1 MESGGRRRGGFSG
14 YCGCGFE
21 WLGGGGAD
29 AEDAH
34 VDLSGADAQHA
45 GEDGAADGGEDVG
58 VADLGGW
65 YWSVDWGREDARDCD
80 GRFFLGSS
88 F

>member
-1 MESGGRRRGGFSG
+1 MRVRVWVGLVEGV
-14 YCGCGFE
+14 
-21 WLGGGGAD
+21 AD

-58 VADLGGW
+58 VADFAGW
-65 YWSVDWGREDARDCD
+65 DRCADWGGEDARDGD
-80 GRFFLGSS
+80 GGFFLRSS